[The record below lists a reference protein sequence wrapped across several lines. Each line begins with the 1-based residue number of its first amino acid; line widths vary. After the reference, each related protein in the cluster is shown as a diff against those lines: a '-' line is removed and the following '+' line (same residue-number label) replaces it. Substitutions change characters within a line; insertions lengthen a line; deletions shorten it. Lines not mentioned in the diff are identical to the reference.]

1 MSRYVDPNAWLPPA
15 PQKLQAQ
22 LPQYEIISLLGRGGM
37 GAVYQGRQPVLDR
50 MVAIKILPPGLDHLD
65 ASFSERFRQEAVA
78 MAKLNHP
85 GLVAVYDFGQTS
97 DGMLFLVME
106 HVDGTD
112 VAHMLAQMGRLPA
125 EQAMAITAHVCDAM
139 KYAHERKVV
148 HRDIKPANIMV
159 GYNGVV
165 KVADFGLAKMSQ
177 GGESTGL
184 TQSGMAMGTMHYM
197 APEALTLGVS
207 VDHRADIY
215 SMGVMLYHM
224 LTGRLPQG
232 MFKPASSLVPG
243 VDPRYDSIISRAM
256 KEDREQ
262 RYQQVA
268 ELRRDLDALRT
279 RPVAPVPASGG
290 QPPPAAL
297 NTVARPQRPAGTP
310 ARPHTSPI
318 PQPRPVESSFN
329 AGFWLPVLGMVGL
342 LAAAYVWLAH
352 PVRKTILRLEGEKL
366 KVASVSGGRADTQG
380 TGGFKSGLW
389 SNDSHLWW
397 HDAQLGDTLKLA
409 LPVKEHGMQRI
420 RAVLSGAGDYAMV
433 AVSVDGTEVPGSPF
447 DLQSEFITPTDILDW
462 GVRDLK
468 MGDHTVEVKLAGYHG
483 SVRND
488 RSPPCCFGLDYI
500 QLEPPEMP
508 QTTASPG
515 SDAAHL
521 ARPSASACTG
531 GDSVRH
537 LNSGDEIEDRKS
549 ADQSK
554 PRHTWVPHRGGMEWV
569 QYEWETPQVLGES
582 QVFWF
587 DDSSVRGGVCKLPAF
602 WRVLYREESGAWV
615 PVNAE
620 IPNPVADTWNGVK
633 FPAVRTTGLR
643 ISVQCQPGW
652 SSGICRWKAIA
663 ADPATVVP
671 AAQRPRP
678 DLLLGDLTP
687 LRKQVGWDIY
697 HANTLSPVDTRDQ
710 SYVAV
715 GGKPCP
721 AYLWAHA
728 DSRLEFAIPEGYTH
742 FSVLGVPLR
751 NDRPN
756 MRHIGSCTW
765 TYTIE
770 VDGRPLFTSEQ
781 LITYPGKELPM
792 EVSFPPGSKRLT
804 LLVEAC
810 GDKNNDAAHWAYPTL
825 STSAGTPSQPEPAT
839 AQPLA
844 SAPSSPAPSLP
855 DTSKAAPPLPPGYVR
870 VNTQSLFNGRNLM
883 GWRGQSQYWSVE
895 DGAITMKT
903 TTDSHPKEFTSLVWK
918 DEVRDFELTCQ
929 FRITGG
935 DSKAWRVSGIQ
946 FRTRLQNPTAYSLA
960 GYNADLDHDWRY
972 TGNLVEKLGRNFMFA
987 RGTRV
992 HLTDNSADPNKPLVE
1007 VMDTFGTVEEVG
1019 KRIRRDGWSTCRIVA
1034 AGNRIQLHVN
1044 DLLTS
1049 DVTDDTAKAA
1059 RSGLLGLSNFYSSV
1073 MTAQFKDLQLSEL
1086 CHTSGGQVLAFGGH
1100 RYQFV
1105 PGKIPWYAARHKA
1118 EEMGGHLATL
1128 ATKLENDW
1136 AARTF
1141 FRYLPATND
1150 NILLGAYR
1158 QGDQWHWITGEPF
1171 EQTFWHSGEPNAGG
1185 KSAMLHLWRAAD
1197 ATDAAAWDD
1206 TAMEM
1211 DPSMVGYLVEWDDD
1225 GSPSGS
1231 SKRKIR
1237 LFAEKV
1243 DAALK
1248 NILSP
1253 LEEEADHRLRSSLQT
1268 MRDDLVAEGKSLPP
1282 ASLDAYRA
1290 AHALCVAMIAALDE
1304 RSTAS
1309 SATAWSTR
1317 SQALRPVMEDLHA
1330 RTRELLPTVP

>member
-1 MSRYVDPNAWLPPA
+1 MHLDLNAWLPPKPA
-15 PQKLQAQ
+15 ELQSQ
-22 LPQYEIISLLGRGGM
+22 LPQYDILTLLGRGGM

-50 MVAIKILPPGLDHLD
+50 MVAIKILPPGLDQID
-65 ASFSERFRQEAVA
+65 ASFSERFRREAVA

-85 GLVAVYDFGQTS
+85 GLVAVYDFGQMS
-97 DGMLFLVME
+97 DGMLYLVME

-112 VAHMLAQMGRLPA
+112 VAHMLAQMGRLPP

-165 KVADFGLAKMSQ
+165 KVADFGLAKMNQ
-177 GGESTGL
+177 GGESTGMPH
-184 TQSGMAMGTMHYM
+184 SGMAMGTMHYM
-197 APEALTLGVS
+197 APEALTLGAS

-215 SMGVMLYHM
+215 AMGVMLYHM

-232 MFKPASSLVPG
+232 VFKPASSVVPG
-243 VDPRYDSIISRAM
+243 LDPRYDTIISQAM

-279 RPVAPVPASGG
+279 KPVPPAQAGNSSHY
-290 QPPPAAL
+290 PPAAPS
-297 NTVARPQRPAGTP
+297 TPAHSQIPPGPP
-310 ARPHTSPI
+310 ARPRTTPI
-318 PQPRPVESSFN
+318 PHPRPVVVANFN
-329 AGFWLPVLGMVGL
+329 AGFWLPVLGMAGL
-342 LAAAYVWLAH
+342 LVAAYVWLAH
-352 PVRKTILRLEGEKL
+352 PVRKNILRLEGEKL
-366 KVASVSGGRADTQG
+366 KVTSLSGGRADTQG
-380 TGGFKSGLW
+380 TAGFKSGLW

-397 HDAQLGDTLKLA
+397 HDAQMGDTMKLT
-409 LPVKEHGMQRI
+409 LPVKEPGMQRI
-420 RAVLSGAGDYAMV
+420 RAVLSGAGDYAVV

-462 GVRDLK
+462 GERDLK

-488 RSPPCCFGLDYI
+488 RPSPYGFGLDYI

-615 PVNAE
+615 PVDAE
-620 IPNPVADTWNGVK
+620 IPAPVADAWNGVK

-663 ADPATVVP
+663 ADPATVLP
-671 AAQRPRP
+671 AAQRPHP

-697 HANTLSPVDTRDQ
+697 YANVLSTLNKQ
-710 SYVAV
+710 EGSYMMLK
-715 GGKPCP
+715 GKPCTQ
-721 AYLWAHA
+721 YIWAHA
-728 DSRLEFAIPEGYTH
+728 DSRLEFSIPVGYTH
-742 FSVLGVPLR
+742 FSATGIGPH

-756 MRHIGSCTW
+756 MNRVGHGGWS
-765 TYTIE
+765 YSIE
-770 VDGRPLFTSEQ
+770 VDGVPLFTSNE
-781 LITYPGKELPM
+781 LRTYPNRELPM
-792 EVSFPPGSKRLT
+792 EVSFPAGSKRLT
-804 LLVEAC
+804 LLVDKC
-810 GDKNNDAAHWAYPTL
+810 GDANSDHAYWANPTL
-825 STSAGTPSQPEPAT
+825 STAAGTHSRPGSS
-839 AQPLA
+839 AQPVA
-844 SAPSSPAPSLP
+844 SAPSNPAPSLP

-903 TTDSHPKEFTSLVWK
+903 TSESHPKEFTSLVWK
-918 DEVRDFELTCQ
+918 DEVSDFELTCQ

-946 FRTRLQNPTAYSLA
+946 FRTRMQNPTAYSLA

-1007 VMDTFGTVEEVG
+1007 VLDTFGTVEEVG
-1019 KRIRRDGWSTCRIVA
+1019 RRIRRDGWSTCRIVA

-1044 DLLTS
+1044 DLLTA
-1049 DVTDDTAKAA
+1049 DVTDDTTKAA
-1059 RSGLLGLSNFYSSV
+1059 RKGLLGLSNFYSSV

-1105 PGKIPWYAARHKA
+1105 PGKISWHAARNKA

-1141 FRYLPATND
+1141 YRYLPATNA

-1158 QGDQWHWITGEPF
+1158 QDDEWRWITGEPF
-1171 EQTFWHSGEPNAGG
+1171 AQTFWHSGEPNAGG
-1185 KSAMLHLWRAAD
+1185 KSAVLHLWRAAD
-1197 ATDAAAWDD
+1197 STDAAAWDD
-1206 TAMEM
+1206 TAMEL
-1211 DPSMVGYLVEWDDD
+1211 DPAMVGYLVEWDDD
-1225 GSPSGS
+1225 GSPEGR

-1237 LFAEKV
+1237 VFAEKV
-1243 DAALK
+1243 DAVLRD
-1248 NILSP
+1248 ILSP
-1253 LEEEADHRLRSSLQT
+1253 LEEEPDHRLRSSLQA
-1268 MRDDLVAEGKSLPP
+1268 MRDDLVAEGRSLPP

-1290 AHALCVAMIAALDE
+1290 AHALCMAMIAALDE
-1304 RSTAS
+1304 RSAAS

-1317 SQALRPVMEDLHA
+1317 TQALRPVMEDLHT